1 MDNMIT
7 SYKVVVTGFDEHGNE
22 YIIDL
27 DEHVFSH
34 IDEAIAEWEDQYTQD
49 MIRR

>member
-1 MDNMIT
+1 MIT
-7 SYKVVVTGFDEHGNE
+7 SYKIEVTGYDEHGNE
-22 YIIDL
+22 YNIDL

>member
-7 SYKVVVTGFDEHGNE
+7 SYKIEVTGYDEHGNE
-22 YIIDL
+22 YNIDL